1 MRRRVSILGATGSV
15 GCNTV
20 ALIEAQGGAEA
31 YEVVALTGSGNV
43 ALLAE
48 QARRLQAGVAVT
60 ADPARLPDLE
70 AALAGSGTHA
80 AAAAQSASAPA
91 AEPVDWAMSAIVG
104 AAGLAPG
111 LELARHGGVLALAN
125 KESMVCAGELMRRT
139 CAAHGTRLIPADSE
153 HSAIFQALNG
163 ERGVEIER
171 VILTASGGP
180 FRDWTTGRM
189 AAATPQ
195 QARAHPNWD
204 MGERISIDSA
214 TMFNK
219 ALEVIEARELF
230 GLAADQIEVVVH
242 PQSVVH
248 SMVEFRDGSVI
259 AQLGV
264 SDMRAV
270 IGYALNWPERRP
282 LPVPRLDLAAL
293 GRLDFAAADLDRFP
307 ALRLAREVLAL
318 GGLAGTVLNAAKEV
332 ALDAFLL
339 RAIGFLDMAVLV
351 EHVLERLGPQAA
363 AQGAGYDLAAVTAL
377 DAEARR
383 MGALWVGAFSGT

>member
-1 MRRRVSILGATGSV
+1 M
-15 GCNTV
+15 
-20 ALIEAQGGAEA
+20 
-31 YEVVALTGSGNV
+31 
-43 ALLAE
+43 
-48 QARRLQAGVAVT
+48 
-60 ADPARLPDLE
+60 
-70 AALAGSGTHA
+70 
-80 AAAAQSASAPA
+80 
-91 AEPVDWAMSAIVG
+91 
-104 AAGLAPG
+104 
-111 LELARHGGVLALAN
+111 
-125 KESMVCAGELMRRT
+125 
-139 CAAHGTRLIPADSE
+139 
-153 HSAIFQALNG
+153 
-163 ERGVEIER
+163 
-171 VILTASGGP
+171 ILTASGGP

-293 GRLDFAAADLDRFP
+293 GRLDFAA
-307 ALRLAREVLAL
+307 
-318 GGLAGTVLNAAKEV
+318 GGPRPLPG
-332 ALDAFLL
+332 
-339 RAIGFLDMAVLV
+339 
-351 EHVLERLGPQAA
+351 AA
-363 AQGAGYDLAAVTAL
+363 AGARGAG
-377 DAEARR
+377 ARR
-383 MGALWVGAFSGT
+383 ARRHGVQRRQGGGARRLFTTCDRLP